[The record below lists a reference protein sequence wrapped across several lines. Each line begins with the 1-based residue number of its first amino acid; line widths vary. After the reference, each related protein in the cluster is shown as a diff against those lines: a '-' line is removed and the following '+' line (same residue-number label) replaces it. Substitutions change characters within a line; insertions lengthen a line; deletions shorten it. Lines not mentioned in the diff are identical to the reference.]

1 MELVVTKRT
10 TEDMELVAPKARKL
24 LITAPGR
31 KAGAE
36 GYGAGGNDNNYGVYG
51 AGGAKGY
58 EAGGAYCTRPS
69 SWDCTDGYG
78 VGGNNKS
85 YGGGGAKGNEA
96 GGDNRNRP

>member
-51 AGGAKGY
+51 AGGVVK
-58 EAGGAYCTRPS
+58 ES
-69 SWDCTDGYG
+69 SAWQLQNFRGRCCML
-78 VGGNNKS
+78 KWQ
-85 YGGGGAKGNEA
+85 
-96 GGDNRNRP
+96 